1 MFTYMIFQVIYFHKN
16 LRLECR
22 SLLWRGEGTKKPS
35 RGGLDKWSYL
45 KFNLLIAEDELLK
58 ISIEP
63 KLFLSPENIFF
74 SSGMVISL
82 IDLF

>member
-1 MFTYMIFQVIYFHKN
+1 
-16 LRLECR
+16 LECR
-22 SLLWRGEGTKKPS
+22 SLLWQGEGTKKPS